1 MSMRILVRS
10 SCFGGP
16 ICRLP
21 GCQHLLYEAHRC
33 GRGGQAGEAQGGQ
46 FNTFK
51 VNGVSIQEAVSK
63 WWNAPTTAP
72 AMNYEPCMYK
82 TTSPHKCNPTC

>member
-1 MSMRILVRS
+1 MAKMNTFITDFEAIMTHKATYTKPGNGAFIH
-10 SCFGGP
+10 SCHTH
-16 ICRLP
+16 C
-21 GCQHLLYEAHRC
+21 
-33 GRGGQAGEAQGGQ
+33 EAQGGQ